1 MKCFLPNGFSSTVL
15 LFLAT
20 VCFPAFTE
28 GHHVIDDSLSLPHGT
43 SNESESLSETIRRVQ
58 RSTGG
63 LILGAE
69 RVSYDGKSIDR
80 VKYMDGN
87 GHVRYMDAPATQ
99 HPEGLPAAQPLSSP
113 RHRDH
118 H

>member
-1 MKCFLPNGFSSTVL
+1 MKCFLLNGFSGTVL
-15 LFLAT
+15 LCLAA
-20 VCFPAFTE
+20 VCVPAFTE
-28 GHHVIDDSLSLPHGT
+28 EHHVIDDSLSLPHGS

-69 RVSYDGKSIDR
+69 RVSYDGQSIDR

-87 GHVRYMDAPATQ
+87 GHVRYVDAPATQ
-99 HPEGLPAAQPLSSP
+99 RPEGPPAAQPLSSP